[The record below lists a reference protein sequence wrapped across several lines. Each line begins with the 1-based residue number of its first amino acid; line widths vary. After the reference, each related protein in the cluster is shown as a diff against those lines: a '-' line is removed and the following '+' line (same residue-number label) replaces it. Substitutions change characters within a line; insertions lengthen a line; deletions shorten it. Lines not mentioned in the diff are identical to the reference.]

1 MPVTIELP
9 PQLEE
14 SLRRDVGDLDQMA
27 KESLLVDLYRQQR
40 LSKRQLAQTLGLDRF
55 AVNDVLNRR
64 NVTED
69 LPTLDEIE
77 RQVAVMEAKLAR

>member
-27 KESLLVDLYRQQR
+27 KESLLVDLYRQQF